1 MFAASTLTNE
11 FPERM
16 FILGLEPRK
25 IIPNIIFRMS
35 IYDIIENLPLDLYD
49 SFTSRFSN
57 EQNASKT
64 YSLLLK
70 YSEYGAAFTRYRRE
84 RYVVWSG
91 FAR

>member
-1 MFAASTLTNE
+1 
-11 FPERM
+11 
-16 FILGLEPRK
+16 
-25 IIPNIIFRMS
+25 MS
-35 IYDIIENLPLDLYD
+35 MYDIIENLPLDLYD

>member
-11 FPERM
+11 FPERI
-16 FILGLEPRK
+16 FILGLQIK
-25 IIPNIIFRMS
+25 NSHHIFNFSRL
-35 IYDIIENLPLDLYD
+35 YDIIKNLPLDLYD
-49 SFTSRFSN
+49 SFTSRFNN